1 MMTLSTVLAISG
13 MALAT
18 FACRYGGYWLFA
30 RIRPSRSVR
39 VALGYVP
46 GALFVSYVVPALV
59 SGGPMQ
65 WIAGLATIALMLA
78 FRDLSVAVLGGTAV
92 AWAWWSWI

>member
-1 MMTLSTVLAISG
+1 MHPDILFAIAG
-13 MALAT
+13 MAAVT
-18 FACRYGGYWLFA
+18 FACRFGGYWLFS
-30 RIRPSRSVR
+30 RIRPSEPLR

-59 SGGPMQ
+59 AGGALQ
-65 WIAGLATIALMLA
+65 WVGGLATVAIMVAC
-78 FRDLSVAVLGGTAV
+78 RDLSLAVLGGTAV